1 MLTKEGMQ
9 SDLTEA
15 IRSGDDVRKRTL
27 RMVLTSIKLAEVEK
41 IDTLDEAELIAVL
54 QKEAKMRRE
63 GIEESKRA
71 DREDLIGPLEDE
83 LAVLQSYLPKPLT
96 AEELE
101 NLAREAISET
111 GATSVQEMGGVMKVL
126 MPKIQGRADGKAVS
140 EAVRGLLTG
149 S

>member
-1 MLTKEGMQ
+1 
-9 SDLTEA
+9 
-15 IRSGDDVRKRTL
+15 
-27 RMVLTSIKLAEVEK
+27 
-41 IDTLDEAELIAVL
+41 
-54 QKEAKMRRE
+54 MRRE

-111 GATSVQEMGGVMKVL
+111 GASSVQEMGAVMKVL

-140 EAVRGLLTG
+140 EAVRGLLAG

>member
-1 MLTKEGMQ
+1 
-9 SDLTEA
+9 
-15 IRSGDDVRKRTL
+15 
-27 RMVLTSIKLAEVEK
+27 MVLTSVKFAEVEK
-41 IDTLDEAELIAVL
+41 MEALDEAELIAVL

-63 GIEESKRA
+63 GIEESERA
-71 DREDLIGPLEDE
+71 ERQDLIGPLEDE